1 MNVSMK
7 KAAEMVKQI
16 LSVNLVPFLQGS
28 PGIGKSAVIK
38 EVAKEAKL
46 KVIDLRLSQCEPT
59 DLLGLPV
66 LSGDKAKYKA
76 FDTFPLEKD
85 KVPVGY
91 KGWLLF
97 LDELNSAPRS
107 VQVAAYKIIL
117 DRMVGQE
124 KLNNKV
130 YIVAAGNLATD
141 NAVVNSLS
149 TALRSRLVNIECQ
162 VSVEEWLDWAVEQK
176 FNPDILAYVSY
187 KGTKGLYSFNP
198 EQNDQTFAC
207 PRTWEMMNKIM
218 SKFKPDEKMCEAI
231 LGATGIEFSGIIKK
245 INKLP
250 KFEDIFKGT
259 AKVPEDLGTRYFAM
273 YHMCDAEKDKI
284 KTKDQFNALMSYVN
298 QYDKEFQFIW
308 FKRAIKDFPQYSH
321 EPSMMKAII
330 EFGKWAKSDD

>member
-1 MNVSMK
+1 MK

-38 EVAKEAKL
+38 EVADGAKL

-66 LSGDKAKYKA
+66 LSENKAKYKA

-85 KVPVGY
+85 KVPAGY

-124 KLNNKV
+124 KLNDKV

-207 PRTWEMMNKIM
+207 QE
-218 SKFKPDEKMCEAI
+218 
-231 LGATGIEFSGIIKK
+231 LGK
-245 INKLP
+245 
-250 KFEDIFKGT
+250 
-259 AKVPEDLGTRYFAM
+259 
-273 YHMCDAEKDKI
+273 
-284 KTKDQFNALMSYVN
+284 
-298 QYDKEFQFIW
+298 
-308 FKRAIKDFPQYSH
+308 
-321 EPSMMKAII
+321 
-330 EFGKWAKSDD
+330 

>member
-1 MNVSMK
+1 MK

-38 EVAKEAKL
+38 EVAKNAKL

-66 LSGDKAKYKA
+66 LSEKKAKYKA

-85 KVPVGY
+85 KVPAGY
-91 KGWLLF
+91 NGWLLF

-107 VQVAAYKIIL
+107 VQVAAYKIVL

-124 KLNNKV
+124 KLNDKV

-162 VSVEEWLDWAVEQK
+162 VDLQEWIDWAVGQK
-176 FNPDILAYVSY
+176 FNPDILAYVAY
-187 KGTKGLYSFNP
+187 KGIKGLYSFNP

-218 SKFKPDEKMCEAI
+218 SKFKPDEQMCEAI
-231 LGATGIEFSGIIKK
+231 LGATGMEFSGIIAKL
-245 INKLP
+245 NKLP

-259 AKVPEDLGTRYFAM
+259 ATVPEDLGTRYFAI
-273 YHMCDAEKDKI
+273 YHICDAEKKEVT
-284 KTKDQFNALMSYVN
+284 TKNQFNALISYVN
-298 QYDKEFQFIW
+298 KYDKEFQFIW
-308 FKRAIKDFPQYSH
+308 FKKAVKDFPQFNS
-321 EPSMMKAII
+321 EPSMRKAII
-330 EFGKWAKSDD
+330 AFGKWARSDE

>member
-1 MNVSMK
+1 MK

-28 PGIGKSAVIK
+28 PGIGKSAIIK
-38 EVAKEAKL
+38 EVAKNAKL

-66 LSGDKAKYKA
+66 LSEKKAKYKA

-85 KVPVGY
+85 KVPAGY
-91 KGWLLF
+91 NGWLLF

-107 VQVAAYKIIL
+107 VQVAAYKIVL

-124 KLNNKV
+124 KLNDKV

-162 VSVEEWLDWAVEQK
+162 VDLQEWIDWAVGQK
-176 FNPDILAYVSY
+176 FNPDILAYVAY
-187 KGTKGLYSFNP
+187 KGIKGLYSFNP

-218 SKFKPDEKMCEAI
+218 SKFKPDEQMCEAI
-231 LGATGIEFSGIIKK
+231 LGATGMEFSGIIAKL
-245 INKLP
+245 NKLP

-259 AKVPEDLGTRYFAM
+259 ATVPEDLGTRYFAI
-273 YHMCDAEKDKI
+273 YHICDAEKKEVT
-284 KTKDQFNALMSYVN
+284 TKNQFNALISYVN
-298 QYDKEFQFIW
+298 KYDKEFQFIW
-308 FKRAIKDFPQYSH
+308 FKKAVKDFPQFNS
-321 EPSMMKAII
+321 EPSMRKAII
-330 EFGKWAKSDD
+330 AFGKWARSDE

>member
-1 MNVSMK
+1 MK

-28 PGIGKSAVIK
+28 PGIGKSAIIK
-38 EVAKEAKL
+38 EVANGAKL

-66 LSGDKAKYKA
+66 LSEEKAKYKA

-85 KVPVGY
+85 KVPAGY

-107 VQVAAYKIIL
+107 VQVAAYKIVL

-124 KLNNKV
+124 KLNDKV

-218 SKFKPDEKMCEAI
+218 SKFKPDEQMCEAI
-231 LGATGIEFSGIIKK
+231 LGATGMEFSGIIAKL
-245 INKLP
+245 NKLP

-259 AKVPEDLGTRYFAM
+259 ASVPEDLGTRYFAI
-273 YHMCDAEKDKI
+273 YHICDAEKKEVT
-284 KTKDQFNALMSYVN
+284 TKNQFNALISYVN
-298 QYDKEFQFIW
+298 KYDKEFQFIW
-308 FKRAIKDFPQYSH
+308 FKKAVKDFPQFNS
-321 EPSMMKAII
+321 EPSMRKAII
-330 EFGKWAKSDD
+330 AFGKWARSDE

>member
-1 MNVSMK
+1 MK

-28 PGIGKSAVIK
+28 PGIGKSAIIK
-38 EVAKEAKL
+38 EVAKNAKL

-66 LSGDKAKYKA
+66 LSEEKAKYKA

-85 KVPVGY
+85 KVPAGY

-107 VQVAAYKIIL
+107 VQVAAYKIVL

-124 KLNNKV
+124 KLNDKV

-162 VSVEEWLDWAVEQK
+162 VDLQEWIDWAVGQK
-176 FNPDILAYVSY
+176 FNPDILAYVAY
-187 KGTKGLYSFNP
+187 KGIKGLYSFNP

-218 SKFKPDEKMCEAI
+218 SKFKPDEQMCEAI
-231 LGATGIEFSGIIKK
+231 LGATGMEFSGIIAKL
-245 INKLP
+245 NKLP

-259 AKVPEDLGTRYFAM
+259 ATVPEDLGTRYFAI
-273 YHMCDAEKDKI
+273 YHICDAEKKEVT
-284 KTKDQFNALMSYVN
+284 TKNQFNALISYVN
-298 QYDKEFQFIW
+298 KYDKEFQFIW
-308 FKRAIKDFPQYSH
+308 FKKAVKDFPQFNS
-321 EPSMMKAII
+321 EPSMRKAII
-330 EFGKWAKSDD
+330 AFGKWARSDE